1 MAEKAYIFYSRKEN
15 GLNSVYLKEV
25 PYATEEEYARSLAA
39 VIESVLRGGKVD
51 YLVIQNNATF
61 PDTKTNFLQGE
72 LYNLGQR
79 AANSIAALEQKV
91 NDMTVAKT
99 VVKRKTKTSKAAQ

>member
-25 PYATEEEYARSLAA
+25 PYAADEEYARSLAS
-39 VIESVLRGGKVD
+39 VVESILIGGKVD
-51 YLVIQNNATF
+51 YLVVQNNAAF

-79 AANSIAALEQKV
+79 AANSIAALEQRI
-91 NDMTVAKT
+91 NEATVAKT
-99 VVKRKTKTSKAAQ
+99 VVKKKTSKAAQ

>member
-25 PYATEEEYARSLAA
+25 PYATDEEYARSLAA
-39 VIESVLRGGKVD
+39 VIESVLSAGKVD
-51 YLVIQNNATF
+51 YLIVQNNAAF

-79 AANSIAALEQKV
+79 AANSIAALEQRI
-91 NDMTVAKT
+91 NEATVAKT
-99 VVKRKTKTSKAAQ
+99 TSKKKTSKVAQ